1 MISPSTEEYLLR
13 STMISTTDHEETLMG
28 SVRLL
33 LPSPVV
39 SSMIV
44 ASTGDFELPS
54 SDLPTA

>member
-1 MISPSTEEYLLR
+1 MIA
-13 STMISTTDHEETLMG
+13 TTDHEETLMG